1 MRYSDHLD
9 YLPLMPGGP
18 VGRYWPTR
26 PPCNEVASIV
36 GVIVAAASLAS
47 TAISYDS
54 SQTAARQAEYNA
66 DAQADALGAEAR
78 RKALEDDEN
87 RRRAVTE
94 QRRFRAAQL
103 NAMAGSGAM
112 LGTGSSLAI
121 EADTW
126 AKQQTEL
133 QDQQRVNELAQRNLA
148 YQASS
153 TLEMGKQQASAIRRE
168 GTGQAISGLV
178 SAGGQGYSSWSTRPQ
193 KAPTYRNGYVQA
205 VPA

>member
-1 MRYSDHLD
+1 MRSHDAYP
-9 YLPLMPGGP
+9 PLIDP
-18 VGRYWPTR
+18 RCLTSYYWQH
-26 PPCNEVASIV
+26 PPCNEVAT
-36 GVIVAAASLAS
+36 IVAVIGIAATAASA
-47 TAISYDS
+47 AISYDS
-54 SQTAARQAEYNA
+54 SQTAAKQAEYNA

-153 TLEMGKQQASAIRRE
+153 TLEMGNQQAAAFRRE

-178 SAGGQGYSSWSTRPQ
+178 SAAGTGYSAWSTRPQ
-193 KAPTYRNGYVQA
+193 KAPVA
-205 VPA
+205 A